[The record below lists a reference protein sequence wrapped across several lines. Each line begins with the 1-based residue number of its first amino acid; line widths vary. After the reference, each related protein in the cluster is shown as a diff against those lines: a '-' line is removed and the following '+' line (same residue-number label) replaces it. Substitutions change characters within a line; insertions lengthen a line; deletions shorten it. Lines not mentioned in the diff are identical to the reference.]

1 MVTLH
6 KGQTPGNGS
15 LVSIQ
20 TEPSVQEGKAE
31 VAQADTLS
39 DTSQEGRSR
48 MLCKTHGS

>member
-6 KGQTPGNGS
+6 KGQTQGVET

-31 VAQADTLS
+31 VTQTDTLS
-39 DTSQEGRSR
+39 DTSQEGKSR